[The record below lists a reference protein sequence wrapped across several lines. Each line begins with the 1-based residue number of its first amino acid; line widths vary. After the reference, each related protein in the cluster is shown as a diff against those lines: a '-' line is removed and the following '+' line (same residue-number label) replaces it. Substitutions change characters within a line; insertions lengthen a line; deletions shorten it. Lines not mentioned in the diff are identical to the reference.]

1 MSQPILELEL
11 SELEVTIITNNY
23 LMVPLLTDVD
33 DDGDDDDLVDEDGDD
48 NEDDDDNDNDGDAGR
63 VDDS

>member
-11 SELEVTIITNNY
+11 SELEVTIITNDY
-23 LMVPLLTDVD
+23 LMVPSLT